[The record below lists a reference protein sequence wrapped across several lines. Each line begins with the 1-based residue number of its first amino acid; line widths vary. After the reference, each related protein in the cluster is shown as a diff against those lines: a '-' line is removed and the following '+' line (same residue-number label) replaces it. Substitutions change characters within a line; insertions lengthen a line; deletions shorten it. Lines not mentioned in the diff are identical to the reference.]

1 MAQNL
6 SLAELSKLYS
16 NAKKAP
22 AALSAGG
29 SLTGATPKDKLSKLF
44 FTRESSSLFAVP
56 SALAMAKTPT
66 SASSSAS
73 SSASASASAS
83 ASRTIAICL
92 VIVDSLHHEEIWRHW
107 VEQGDAPEA
116 AYKANLYIH
125 AKHPEKLTSAW
136 ARQHCLPVS
145 YMPEW
150 NSPEV
155 VRAMLATL
163 DAALEDPHRTC
174 ERIVFGTESCLPL
187 HSLHDSGSLLFSDD
201 KSWLDAFH
209 QGKSNWER
217 ASCFAAVDDKVVP
230 PKAVWKSI
238 PGWIMLTRRHAAE
251 VSILTKQSLYLDWR
265 GEKGGQGPEN
275 SNANAVK
282 HSVYSPLRGAVPSVP
297 QEGLLGSSPQADLV
311 SAWGTP
317 GTWTETKAGVWAPE
331 EVFFATVMSLLGY
344 LRQTKD
350 EVRRQMVT
358 YARWKKKGD
367 ANPISFDD
375 FTVDLCKEFRE
386 SGAVFGRKFSKGTV
400 SLAKWQAVVMA
411 VDSKGGVK
419 SADSSKKPVVASSA
433 STNTYTT
440 NKSSTAIPRKISGVK
455 RPRAVEEGEEGEC

>member
-29 SLTGATPKDKLSKLF
+29 SLPGATPKDKLSKLF

-66 SASSSAS
+66 ST
-73 SSASASASAS
+73 SASAC
-83 ASRTIAICL
+83 RTIAICL

-107 VEQGDAPEA
+107 VEQGDAPGA

-136 ARQHCLPVS
+136 ARQH
-145 YMPEW
+145 
-150 NSPEV
+150 
-155 VRAMLATL
+155 
-163 DAALEDPHRTC
+163 
-174 ERIVFGTESCLPL
+174 
-187 HSLHDSGSLLFSDD
+187 
-201 KSWLDAFH
+201 
-209 QGKSNWER
+209 
-217 ASCFAAVDDKVVP
+217 CFAAVDDKVVP

-265 GEKGGQGPEN
+265 GERGGKGPEK

-282 HSVYSPLRGAVPSVP
+282 HSVHNPLRGAVPSVP

-419 SADSSKKPVVASSA
+419 SADSSKNPVVAEKVASSA
-433 STNTYTT
+433 STNTFTT

-455 RPRAVEEGEEGEC
+455 RPRAAEESEEGEC